1 MSERTFILVGGPDC
15 GKTNFI
21 ARLWESIRSKTG
33 TLVAPH
39 PPQNVEFVEK
49 ALEFLL
55 KGEFAPRSN
64 RDVAESTHSFEIS
77 VRKAGDANAPL
88 SDIVVPDVTG
98 ELWKK
103 TLETYEIPKDW
114 MQSLEGASGALLF
127 VREGSKENEVALD
140 WVTCGKFLTQRA
152 KARAA
157 RNAKNDA
164 AGNAENEVADAAAPA
179 SGDKEPSTP
188 AETPGDDQAEIDQPG
203 DDEGR
208 PTKIPTQ
215 IALCEFLRF
224 LEFGLKR
231 TQGGPRPRVAVLVTA
246 WDRLDKEK
254 QVQGPMAYLRTQY
267 PMFAGRLE
275 DIETLEVKTFGVSVV
290 SGDFS
295 DPKFKVEFY
304 EKGLKNAGY
313 VVTDDKPDE
322 FVPDLTLPVS
332 WVMTS

>member
-15 GKTNFI
+15 GKTNYI

-33 TLVAPH
+33 ALVAPH
-39 PPQNVEFVEK
+39 PPHNVEFVEK

-64 RDVAESTHSFEIS
+64 RDVAESTHSFEVS
-77 VRKAGDANAPL
+77 VREAGDVNGPL

-114 MQSLEGASGALLF
+114 MLSLEGASGALLF
-127 VREGSKENEVALD
+127 VREGSEENEIALD
-140 WVTCGKFLTQRA
+140 WVICGKFLTQRA

-157 RNAKNDA
+157 RYAKNDA
-164 AGNAENEVADAAAPA
+164 KNLPADG
-179 SGDKEPSTP
+179 SREPLTP
-188 AETPGDDQAEIDQPG
+188 SEGLGTDQEQSSDPNN
-203 DDEGR
+203 DEGK

-215 IALCEFLRF
+215 IALCELLRF
-224 LEFGLKR
+224 LEFGMKR
-231 TQGGPRPRVAVLVTA
+231 TPSGARPRVAVLVTA

-254 QVQGPMAYLRTQY
+254 RIQGPMAYLRTQY
-267 PMFAGRLE
+267 PMFAGRLR
-275 DIETLEVKTFGVSVV
+275 DIETLETKAFGVSVV
-290 SGDFS
+290 SGDFA
-295 DPKFKVEFY
+295 DPVFKAEFY
-304 EKGLKNAGY
+304 EKGLNDAGY
-313 VVTDDKPDE
+313 VVTDDKPEE

-332 WVMTS
+332 WVMAG